1 MFGPR
6 RSVLSAL
13 SVLLLL
19 AATTLSAQRPQTREG
34 FWLNIGAGYATLGC
48 NNCNGREEGGAGTIS
63 LGGTL
68 SQKWQLGAN
77 VSAWT
82 KDQSGVNWTVGLV
95 SGVAKFYPSATG
107 GFFLQAGAGVAAVDI
122 TVNNVTGTK
131 KGVGSMLG
139 AGYDI
144 RIGRNVSLTP
154 FWNRVQTWY
163 NDFDDDLDF
172 SQFGLSITIH

>member
-34 FWLNIGAGYATLGC
+34 FWGTLGAGYATLGC
-48 NNCNGREEGGAGTIS
+48 KNCDGRQDGGAGAIA

-68 SQKWQLGAN
+68 NQKWQLGAS
-77 VSAWT
+77 VTAWEKSEGGAT
-82 KDQSGVNWTVGLV
+82 LTVGLV
-95 SGVAKFYPSATG
+95 AAIARFYPSATG
-107 GFFLQAGAGVAAVDI
+107 GFFLQGGAGIAAIDL
-122 TVNNVTGTK
+122 
-131 KGVGSMLG
+131 GVGNLSATEKGFGTILG
-139 AGYDI
+139 AGYDV